1 MKTIKSAL
9 ELLAFLQVLFIIYG
23 VCGAYEQDYITAMQL
38 VKYLLLFGSAIAVN
52 VLGIKALTAAAKMKN
67 HEFFISD
74 CNRLKRLAMLV
85 RFNCLFKHTTSGIKC
100 QSPKNEQERPTK
112 RFTDK

>member
-9 ELLAFLQVLFIIYG
+9 EFLAFLQVLFIIYG
-23 VCGAYEQDYITAMQL
+23 VCGAYEQDYITALQL
-38 VKYLLLFGSAIAVN
+38 VKYLLLFGSALAVN

-67 HEFFISD
+67 REFFISD

-85 RFNCLFKHTTSGIKC
+85 RFNCLFKHTTTGAKC
-100 QSPKNEQERPTK
+100 QCPKNKQKCPVK
-112 RFTDK
+112 RFADK